1 MLEIK
6 NLTCGYGKNHV
17 LSQISLMVGDAE
29 FVGVIGPNGSGKT
42 TLLRAITKIIPVQE
56 GEIFFDQ
63 FSVKALGY
71 QELAKKVAVVGH
83 VPDSEISM
91 SVFDFVLLGRTP
103 FRQNFQ
109 FIETKEDISLAE
121 QAMKL
126 SDVWRFCDRPVFSL
140 SAGERQLVLLAK
152 ALAQNPKLLI
162 LDEPTSHLDI
172 GHQVAV
178 LDLVK
183 RLNREKKIAVIAVL
197 HDLNLAAEYCDRL
210 VLLNNGAIYKAGVPA
225 EVLTY
230 QVIEDVYRTCVVVK
244 DNPVSKRPYVFL
256 VSGHFRK
263 Q

>member
-1 MLEIK
+1 
-6 NLTCGYGKNHV
+6 
-17 LSQISLMVGDAE
+17 
-29 FVGVIGPNGSGKT
+29 
-42 TLLRAITKIIPVQE
+42 
-56 GEIFFDQ
+56 
-63 FSVKALGY
+63 
-71 QELAKKVAVVGH
+71 
-83 VPDSEISM
+83 
-91 SVFDFVLLGRTP
+91 
-103 FRQNFQ
+103 
-109 FIETKEDISLAE
+109 
-121 QAMKL
+121 MKL

-256 VSGHFRK
+256 VSGQAK
-263 Q
+263 NN